1 VELIVQVSPAVEK
14 YQPLA
19 TVVLDV
25 GSTFEM

>member
-1 VELIVQVSPAVEK
+1 MDLIVQVVPTVEK